1 MITVQ
6 VLINGQVIACR
17 SARNYGEKSNGF
29 TRYVVDDGNEIL
41 HKREDGAISL
51 AIDLLTL
58 IKEI

>member
-17 SARNYGEKSNGF
+17 SARNVGTDCKLRTKYF
-29 TRYVVDDGNEIL
+29 VDDGTEIL
-41 HKREDGAISL
+41 HKREDGAIKL
-51 AIDLLTL
+51 AISMLKL